1 MLHLDP
7 LKFRFSAEKAK
18 WSRGTHAL
26 HFFPVKK
33 YLLLVI
39 TICINPL
46 RIFVFCATDPLRIFV
61 FCATD
66 PLRIFVFCATNLEVI
81 VSSSF
86 MTPGL

>member
-1 MLHLDP
+1 MMKIQQKKRKEKKSIMLHLDP

-61 FCATD
+61 FCAT
-66 PLRIFVFCATNLEVI
+66 NLEVI
-81 VSSSF
+81 VSS
-86 MTPGL
+86 